1 MKNWQ
6 KRDPPSEGEEPY
18 LYLAFAEA
26 DSAKVWK
33 LMKLLLSRGCR
44 VWYCSGL
51 AGSAEELLRRQ
62 ARAGGAALTTVYLTD
77 AAIADKDTKSY
88 VLVNQKFDRPILCL
102 DPDGVD
108 RRLSMGLR
116 EDTPHIPLYALK
128 KDGEIESA
136 ILHAEGFSQEMLGE
150 PTTVKD
156 GDVLARLTGVFTVL
170 ALLLLAVGF
179 VGFRY
184 FHWFQPPIE
193 DEVVFTDPAIL
204 SSVRALAQGGPI
216 TQELADGVT
225 LLSLDTLPESWD
237 ELALLPSLERVAL
250 PQDEV
255 LAAEARPEGYTLEL
269 RGGADA

>member
-1 MKNWQ
+1 
-6 KRDPPSEGEEPY
+6 
-18 LYLAFAEA
+18 
-26 DSAKVWK
+26 
-33 LMKLLLSRGCR
+33 
-44 VWYCSGL
+44 
-51 AGSAEELLRRQ
+51 
-62 ARAGGAALTTVYLTD
+62 
-77 AAIADKDTKSY
+77 
-88 VLVNQKFDRPILCL
+88 
-102 DPDGVD
+102 
-108 RRLSMGLR
+108 
-116 EDTPHIPLYALK
+116 
-128 KDGEIESA
+128 
-136 ILHAEGFSQEMLGE
+136 MLGE

-184 FHWFQPPIE
+184 FHWFQPPME

-255 LAAEARPEGYTLEL
+255 LAAEALPEGYTIEL